1 MLELKHYYPYTQ
13 IRNLYTYNKLQQ
25 LGWFTKWTLSIDYV
39 KWSKVTKKCNF
50 LAPFYKHIIVL
61 FILYDNF
68 MDRMIFSLLGQNP
81 RLEQKNAN
89 FWIVYIKTWTI
100 LFNLRKNLLF
110 LIVISQIVIFRE
122 IATERVC
129 NYTKGKSRKQYFL
142 LFKIDEC

>member
-1 MLELKHYYPYTQ
+1 MQNGPEKRLSCAV
-13 IRNLYTYNKLQQ
+13 LQ
-25 LGWFTKWTLSIDYV
+25 T
-39 KWSKVTKKCNF
+39 
-50 LAPFYKHIIVL
+50 IVL

-129 NYTKGKSRKQYFL
+129 NYTKAKSRKKYFL